1 MPPPPISSASGKGD
15 VSVAVSDGSVEL
27 HAGGHPSATLPR
39 LEDQQAAAE
48 LRELLF
54 RMADALAEHS
64 ATGRS
69 LFFLNVV
76 KTTAVFFFFRNECLL
91 SRTVF
96 SRCISSCKSSQASP
110 ETSGRYSVTSDFHS
124 EVLR

>member
-1 MPPPPISSASGKGD
+1 M
-15 VSVAVSDGSVEL
+15 SVAVSDGSLEL

-39 LEDQQAAAE
+39 LEDQQAAVE
-48 LRELLF
+48 LQELLF

-64 ATGRS
+64 ATCRS
-69 LFFLNVV
+69 FFLLNVV
-76 KTTAVFFFFRNECLL
+76 KTTAVFRNECLL

>member
-1 MPPPPISSASGKGD
+1 MLSPPPLSSAGAKGD
-15 VSVAVSDGSVEL
+15 VSVVVSDGSVEL

-64 ATGRS
+64 ATCWS
-69 LFFLNVV
+69 FYLF
-76 KTTAVFFFFRNECLL
+76 KCQEKKTKTTTAV
-91 SRTVF
+91 
-96 SRCISSCKSSQASP
+96 CKHDL
-110 ETSGRYSVTSDFHS
+110 Y
-124 EVLR
+124 